1 MVAQRARKFKKV
13 QAKKLVKSNK
23 SNFFRDIAFLAV
35 LNFFPSS
42 KIDFWPFLKWQKNRI
57 WSKNFSW
64 NWFISWVFLAWTFSN
79 FVAHKIYVLL
89 QQPSKVIGY
98 QCSICLRKFLHLGT
112 HCNHATN
119 AHQMPGLQPVEVEMK
134 PRYTCKQPR
143 CGKHF
148 MTKVIIL
155 FFLHD

>member
-1 MVAQRARKFKKV
+1 MIKF
-13 QAKKLVKSNK
+13 N
-23 SNFFRDIAFLAV
+23 
-35 LNFFPSS
+35 
-42 KIDFWPFLKWQKNRI
+42 
-57 WSKNFSW
+57 
-64 NWFISWVFLAWTFSN
+64 
-79 FVAHKIYVLL
+79 YYML

-119 AHQMPGLQPVEVEMK
+119 AHQIPGLQPVEVEMK

-155 FFLHD
+155 IPNYHSKKIVISCTPLRDNIFV

>member
-1 MVAQRARKFKKV
+1 MIKF
-13 QAKKLVKSNK
+13 
-23 SNFFRDIAFLAV
+23 
-35 LNFFPSS
+35 
-42 KIDFWPFLKWQKNRI
+42 
-57 WSKNFSW
+57 
-64 NWFISWVFLAWTFSN
+64 
-79 FVAHKIYVLL
+79 HYYML

-119 AHQMPGLQPVEVEMK
+119 AHQIPGLQPVEVEMK

-148 MTKVIIL
+148 MTKVMIL
-155 FFLHD
+155 IPFIRHYKKMVIKGNLKLNSLSIFVVFRICSKFIQIDIRVITEQKNPSIVQSAREYFLNSNRYINI